1 MEHIVFGRKMADWSK
16 RAGSGQ
22 GVRLRW
28 SQRAGSR
35 QGLRLRWS
43 QQTGSWQGLRLSCQG
58 QIECSCIFCASKN
71 PPESDRWLNVTW
83 LTHSPGA
90 VLLLCKDQEKVGLF
104 CCIVPA
110 MLIRTGQVFDEAVLL
125 AGVGATAG
133 KTIAVAAAEWL
144 PVAGRS
150 VPE

>member
-22 GVRLRW
+22 GV
-28 SQRAGSR
+28 
-35 QGLRLRWS
+35 RLRWS

-58 QIECSCIFCASKN
+58 QIECSCIFCASTN
-71 PPESDRWLNVTW
+71 PPESDRWLNGTW